1 MSEDRS
7 GSQSKTWLDKLF
19 GAFSSDTDEPSSRSE
34 LLQFLAEV
42 GPRLNLDQDAI
53 AQLKK
58 RKKKKNTKKGKNKEK
73 KKQQK

>member
-53 AQLKK
+53 AIIEGAQRLPR
-58 RKKKKNTKKGKNKEK
+58 RK
-73 KKQQK
+73 